1 MERSQNQNKI
11 VGNVR
16 FFIFLSLSMLASSGG
31 ALSVG
36 TFCPCLWRQQSMM
49 LHRHCLQLSFLK
61 YQHADCPS
69 FIQLGAVNMEL
80 DGNNEVTEHIAE
92 VPTKVSVPAAATAV
106 IQTPKSG
113 PFPLAPSQV
122 DQVVKRT
129 VPQGYHVSK
138 DAKAAINKSANI
150 FILYM
155 EALISSERVGALHAS
170 KRHPPKRIII
180 SAADVKKALQDA
192 GMSHLLPQMT
202 SNKRS
207 R

>member
-1 MERSQNQNKI
+1 
-11 VGNVR
+11 
-16 FFIFLSLSMLASSGG
+16 
-31 ALSVG
+31 
-36 TFCPCLWRQQSMM
+36 MM
-49 LHRHCLQLSFLK
+49 LYRHRLQLSFLK
-61 YQHADCPS
+61 DQHADCPS
-69 FIQLGAVNMEL
+69 FIQLGAVNMEI
-80 DGNNEVTEHIAE
+80 NEVADHIAE
-92 VPTKVSVPAAATAV
+92 VPTESSVPAAATAV

-138 DAKAAINKSANI
+138 DTKAAINKSANI
-150 FILYM
+150 FLLYM
-155 EALISSERVGALHAS
+155 EALVSSERVSALHAS
-170 KRHPPKRIII
+170 KRHPPKRITI